1 MKRYEHTQSGPLYLI
16 LLGVGAVMLASAV
29 PAWRANHHAIV
40 IPIAVAS
47 LVFFLATCFVHLVV
61 RDEGDHL
68 GVWFGPVRLFGRR
81 IAFSEITA
89 VEPSR
94 SDLID
99 GWGIH
104 LIPGRG
110 IIYNLWGFDCVKL
123 KLGKRT
129 VRIGTDDVNGL
140 VEFLRFRTGAS

>member
-1 MKRYEHTQSGPLYLI
+1 MNAYRHRQDSPLYLI
-16 LLGVGAVMLASAV
+16 LVGVGAVMLASAAG
-29 PAWRANHHAIV
+29 AWHANRHAG
-40 IPIAVAS
+40 
-47 LVFFLATCFVHLVV
+47 LVTAIGGVLMFFLAACFRYLVV
-61 RDEGDHL
+61 RDEGEYL

-89 VEPSR
+89 VEPCR

-104 LIPGRG
+104 ALPGRG

-123 KLGKRT
+123 KVGART
-129 VRIGTDDVNGL
+129 VRIGTDDVDGL
-140 VEFLRFRTGAS
+140 ISFLKARVGR